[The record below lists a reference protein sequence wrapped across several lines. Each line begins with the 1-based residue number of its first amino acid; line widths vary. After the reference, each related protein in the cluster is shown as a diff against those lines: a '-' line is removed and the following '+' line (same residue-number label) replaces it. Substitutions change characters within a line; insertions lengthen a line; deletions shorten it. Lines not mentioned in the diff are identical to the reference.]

1 MIELQVLTADDW
13 PRWRELRLAALAE
26 APYAFGSR
34 LADWQGEGDR
44 EERWRSRLS
53 IPGSWNIVA
62 ALDGKPA
69 GMAGG
74 IPGSRKGVVELISL
88 WVGAE
93 ARGRGV
99 GDRLVQAVGQWA
111 VQGRAEVLELFV
123 TPGNAHAMA
132 LYRRHGFEDAGPLG
146 EVLPDGRREHLMTKR
161 LSPGS
166 TSWSTAPPLRA
177 R

>member
-1 MIELQVLTADDW
+1 MIELRVLTADDW

-44 EERWRSRLS
+44 EERWRSRLG
-53 IPGSWNIVA
+53 IPGSWHVVA

-74 IPGSRKGVVELISL
+74 VPGPRDGVVELISL
-88 WVGAE
+88 WVGKE

-99 GDRLVQAVGQWA
+99 GDRLVQAVEQWA
-111 VQGRAEVLELFV
+111 AQGRAEVLQLAV
-123 TPGNAHAMA
+123 TPGNTHARA
-132 LYRRHGFEDAGPLG
+132 LYRRHGFEDIGPLG
-146 EVLPDGRREHLMTKR
+146 DVLPDGRREHLMTKR
-161 LSPGS
+161 L
-166 TSWSTAPPLRA
+166 
-177 R
+177 